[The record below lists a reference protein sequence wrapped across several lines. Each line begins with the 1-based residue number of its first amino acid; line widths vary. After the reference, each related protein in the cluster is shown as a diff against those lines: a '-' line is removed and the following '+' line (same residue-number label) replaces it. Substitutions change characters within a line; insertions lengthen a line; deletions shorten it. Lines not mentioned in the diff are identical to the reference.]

1 MIGILGI
8 PIPTPDHSNEQE
20 NALHSKKQNMIV
32 FPDFA
37 RGALDVLGQLQANE
51 FDDYRDA
58 EPGKSS
64 IISPYLSGRGEFMKN
79 YLPARFAALCI
90 CLSTLAVPFFAQSA
104 EPAVSQRPPAERA
117 VVRVETSLVSI
128 PITVHDRQGKFV
140 SGLRKDDFRVFED
153 EVEQEIEWFAAV
165 EAPFHLVLLL
175 DSSRSTVFRL
185 EEIQQAALDFVD
197 QLRPQD
203 SVMVIS
209 FDDAVNVDAEFT
221 NDHRQLRYAIRNI
234 RTGTTTRL
242 YDAIELAITERLD
255 EVEGRKAI
263 VLFTEGTD
271 TASRLASERATVA
284 RVEESD
290 ALVYVIRYDT
300 EHDLEDLVLGR
311 GVRIGGMKSG
321 RQREPGYLRG
331 LAKRSGG
338 RFYQA
343 ENMPS
348 LNRAFAQI
356 SGDLR
361 NQYWITY
368 YPTKAAR
375 DGSYRRLRVSVNRS
389 DVILR
394 AREGYRASAEESA
407 LGPDPAPGRMDRPTL
422 KRVTQ

>member
-1 MIGILGI
+1 M
-8 PIPTPDHSNEQE
+8 S
-20 NALHSKKQNMIV
+20 
-32 FPDFA
+32 
-37 RGALDVLGQLQANE
+37 
-51 FDDYRDA
+51 
-58 EPGKSS
+58 
-64 IISPYLSGRGEFMKN
+64 LSGWGEFMKN
-79 YLPARFAALCI
+79 CLPARIAALCI
-90 CLSTLAVPFFAQSA
+90 SALCVPLFAQSP
-104 EPAVSQRPPAERA
+104 EPGVPQRPPAEGA
-117 VVRVETSLVSI
+117 VVRVETSLVSV
-128 PITVHDRQGKFV
+128 PVTVNDRQGNFI

-153 EVEQEIEWFAAV
+153 GVEQAIEWFASI

-185 EEIQQAALDFVD
+185 EEIKQAAIDFVD

-209 FDDAVNVDAEFT
+209 FDDAVEVNAEFT
-221 NDHRQLRYAIRNI
+221 NDHRQLRRAIRNI
-234 RTGTTTRL
+234 RTGTSTRI

-255 EVEGRKAI
+255 EVDGRKAI

-271 TASRLASERATVA
+271 TASRLVSERATVA

-311 GVRIGGMKSG
+311 GVRIGAMKSE
-321 RQREPGYLRG
+321 RQREPAYLRE
-331 LAKRSGG
+331 LAERSGA
-338 RFYQA
+338 RLYQA
-343 ENMPS
+343 ENLPS

-356 SGDLR
+356 SSDLR
-361 NQYWITY
+361 NQYWLSY

-394 AREGYRASAEESA
+394 AREGYRASSEESTI
-407 LGPDPAPGRMDRPTL
+407 GQPPGKVDRPTL
-422 KRVTQ
+422 KRAIQ

>member
-1 MIGILGI
+1 
-8 PIPTPDHSNEQE
+8 
-20 NALHSKKQNMIV
+20 
-32 FPDFA
+32 
-37 RGALDVLGQLQANE
+37 
-51 FDDYRDA
+51 
-58 EPGKSS
+58 
-64 IISPYLSGRGEFMKN
+64 MKN
-79 YLPARFAALCI
+79 YLPARFAALCV
-90 CLSTLAVPFFAQSA
+90 CLSTVAVPLLAQSA
-104 EPAVSQRPPAERA
+104 EPAVSQRPPAEGA

-128 PITVHDRQGKFV
+128 PVTVHDRQGKFV
-140 SGLRKDDFRVFED
+140 PGLRKDDFRVFED

-165 EAPFHLVLLL
+165 EAPFHLMLLL
-175 DSSRSTVFRL
+175 DTSRSTVFRL
-185 EEIQQAALDFVD
+185 EEIQQAAIDFVD
-197 QLRPQD
+197 QLRPRD

-221 NDHRQLRYAIRNI
+221 NDHRQLRHAIRNT

-263 VLFTEGTD
+263 VLFTNGRD

-290 ALVYVIRYDT
+290 VLVYVIWYDT
-300 EHDLEDLVLGR
+300 EHDLQDLLLGR

-321 RQREPGYLRG
+321 RQREPGYLRE
-331 LAKRSGG
+331 LAERSGA
-338 RFYQA
+338 RLYQA

-361 NQYWITY
+361 NQYWLSY

-407 LGPDPAPGRMDRPTL
+407 MGPAPAPGRMDRPTL
-422 KRVTQ
+422 KRVNQ